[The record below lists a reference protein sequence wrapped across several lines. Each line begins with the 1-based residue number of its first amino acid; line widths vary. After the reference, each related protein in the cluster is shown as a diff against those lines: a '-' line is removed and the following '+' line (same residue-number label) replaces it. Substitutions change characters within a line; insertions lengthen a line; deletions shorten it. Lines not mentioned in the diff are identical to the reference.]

1 MFKKFEYLEK
11 ISNFERDIFQDE
23 KNIQTIEN
31 TNIQTVEAFIV
42 PIEVSVKLIKSVEL
56 IKSVKK
62 QQIPKHIK
70 TIIWNTYIGED
81 IMKHKCLCCKRVNI
95 RITEFDAGHIIS
107 EKDGGTLEINNLR
120 PICSACNHS
129 MGSMNMIEYIK
140 KYGLYI

>member
-23 KNIQTIEN
+23 KNIQTIE
-31 TNIQTVEAFIV
+31 NIQTVEAFIV

-70 TIIWNTYIGED
+70 TIIWNTYIGDD
-81 IMKHKCLCCKRVNI
+81 IIKHKCLCCKRVTI
-95 RITEFDAGHIIS
+95 KITEFDAGHIIS
-107 EKDGGTLEINNLR
+107 EKVGGTHEINNLR